1 MISAFCGII
10 LIIKSSNFD
19 NPLVILLLLN
29 EPMFGVTILGNNSAL
44 PAYNRHPTAQVV
56 TLNDRLFLL
65 DCGEGTQMQMNRYK
79 VRKSRINHIFIS
91 HLHGD
96 HYFGLAGLLT
106 TYSLGDRRAPL
117 HLFAPADL
125 EAIIKLQVM
134 ASDSTLPFPLHFH
147 ALEKEGVLVD
157 EPQFSVECFKV
168 FHRIETWGFLL
179 KEKKKPRKIN
189 GEKIKEYSFIPTSFY
204 ERLQY
209 GEDYVSMDGLVVK
222 NDEVTIANTPAKSYA
237 YCADT
242 IFNPSIVRHFKNVTM
257 VYHES
262 TYLKDQLERAAS
274 RNHSVAEQA
283 AMIAKEACAQK
294 LLIGHFSSQ
303 YDNDKL
309 HLFEEE
315 AKAVFPNVQLA
326 LEGVTYEI

>member
-1 MISAFCGII
+1 MST
-10 LIIKSSNFD
+10 
-19 NPLVILLLLN
+19 
-29 EPMFGVTILGNNSAL
+29 MFGVTILGNNSAL
-44 PAYNRHPTAQVV
+44 PAYNRHPTAQVI

-79 VRKSRINHIFIS
+79 IRKSRINHIFIS

-106 TYSLGDRRAPL
+106 TYSLGDRRTPL
-117 HLFAPADL
+117 HLYAPADL
-125 EAIIKLQVM
+125 ETIIKLQVM
-134 ASDSTLPFPLHFH
+134 ASDSTLPYSLHFH
-147 ALEKEGVLVD
+147 TLQTEKLLVD
-157 EPQFSVECFKV
+157 EPQFSVSCFRV

-179 KEKKKPRKIN
+179 KEKKKPRRVD
-189 GEKIKEYSFIPTSFY
+189 GEKIKAHNEIPTSFY

-209 GEDYVSMDGLVVK
+209 GEDYVSPDGSVVK
-222 NDEVTIANTPAKSYA
+222 NEEVTVANTPPKSYA

-242 IFNPSIVRHFKNVTM
+242 IYAPAITQHFKGVTM

-262 TYLKDQLERAAS
+262 TYLKDQVDRAAS

-283 AMIAKEACAQK
+283 AMIAKEAGAQK

-309 HLFEEE
+309 YLFEEE

-326 LEGVTYEI
+326 LEGATYEI